1 MVFSS
6 GYELKRVGWRGQKGD
21 ITVAVADDESLSL
34 QVQED
39 LQPIAEAALKVMEN
53 LRATI
58 LEEER
63 RR

>member
-1 MVFSS
+1 VCFSS
-6 GYELKRVGWRGQKGD
+6 GPELRCVGWHGQKGD
-21 ITVAVADDESLSL
+21 ITVAVADNESLSL

-39 LQPIAEAALKVMEN
+39 LQSVAEAALTVMEN

-58 LEEER
+58 LDEER